1 MRIKQLEYLVKVA
14 ESSSITQAASELY
27 ISQPS
32 LSHAIKELEEEM
44 NVILLNRSQKGVAL
58 TTQGEEFLAYARQ
71 ILEQINLLNRR
82 FKENQQPQR
91 IFSVAGQHYAFVVD
105 AFVRLLKSFEHLDYQ
120 ASLKELRTYEV
131 IEDVANLKSEI
142 GVIYR
147 SHYNRQVIN
156 AELNKFQLTFTPL
169 IKVKPHVFI
178 FKDHPLA
185 TLDKI
190 DLEDLVP
197 YPKLSYEQG
206 KHNSFYFWE
215 EVLSDYASPKT
226 ITVSDRATLFNLL
239 IGLNGYTISS
249 GIINADLNGE
259 NIIAKPFVSNE
270 AIELGYLTSNLHRL
284 RPVAKEYLQLLKQCL
299 KVAVDEGA
307 ENSENFGKIED

>member
-14 ESSSITQAASELY
+14 ESPSITQAANELY

-44 NVILLNRSQKGVAL
+44 NVVLLNRSQKGVAL
-58 TTQGEEFLAYARQ
+58 TVQGEEFLSYARQ
-71 ILEQINLLNRR
+71 ILEQIDLLNRR
-82 FKENQQPQR
+82 FKEDQTPQR

-105 AFVRLLKSFEHLDYQ
+105 AFVKLLKDFEQEDYQ

-147 SHYNRQVIN
+147 SHYNHQVIN
-156 AELNKFQLTFTPL
+156 AELKKHQLTFTSL

-178 FKDHPLA
+178 YKDHPLA
-185 TLDKI
+185 AKTSI
-190 DLEDLVP
+190 QLEDLLP

-206 KHNSFYFWE
+206 NHNSFYFWE
-215 EVLSDYASPKT
+215 EVLADYDSPKT
-226 ITVSDRATLFNLL
+226 ITVSDRASLFNLA

-249 GIINADLNGE
+249 GIINANLNGE
-259 NIIAKPFVSNE
+259 TIIARPLVSSE
-270 AIELGYLTSNLHRL
+270 EIELGYLTSNLHRL
-284 RPVAKEYLQLLKQCL
+284 RPIAEKYLVLLKECL
-299 KVAVDEGA
+299 KVAVEDSPL
-307 ENSENFGKIED
+307 NSQAK

>member
-1 MRIKQLEYLVKVA
+1 MRIRQLEYLVKVA
-14 ESSSITQAASELY
+14 ESTSITQAASELY

-58 TTQGEEFLAYARQ
+58 TAQGEEFLSYARQ

-82 FKENQQPQR
+82 FKEDETPQQ

-105 AFVRLLKSFEHLDYQ
+105 AFVRLLKAFDHQEYQ

-142 GVIYR
+142 GIIYR
-147 SHYNRQVIN
+147 SHYNHQVIN
-156 AELNKFQLTFTPL
+156 AELKKHQLTFTSL

-178 FKDHPLA
+178 YKNHPLA
-185 TLDKI
+185 TYASI
-190 DLEDLVP
+190 ELEDLLP

-206 KHNSFYFWE
+206 TNNSFYFWE
-215 EVLSDYASPKT
+215 EVLADHASPKT
-226 ITVSDRATLFNLL
+226 ITVSDRATLFNLA

-259 NIIAKPFVSNE
+259 TIIARPLVSSE
-270 AIELGYLTSNLHRL
+270 EIELGFITSNLHRL
-284 RPVAKEYLQLLKQCL
+284 RPIAEEYLVLLKQCL
-299 KVAVDEGA
+299 KVAVND
-307 ENSENFGKIED
+307 SPIDRV

>member
-1 MRIKQLEYLVKVA
+1 MDRKRRFIMRIKQLEYLVKVA
-14 ESSSITQAASELY
+14 ESASITQAANELY

-44 NVILLNRSQKGVAL
+44 NIILLNRSQKGVSL
-58 TTQGEEFLAYARQ
+58 TTAGEEFLSFARQ

-82 FKENQQPQR
+82 FKEDEMPQQ

-105 AFVRLLKSFEHLDYQ
+105 AFVRLLKAFEHLDYQ

-147 SHYNRQVIN
+147 SHYNHQVIN
-156 AELNKFQLTFTPL
+156 AELKKHQLTFTSL
-169 IKVKPHVFI
+169 TKVKPHVFI
-178 FKDHPLA
+178 YKDHPLA
-185 TLDKI
+185 SYDAIQLD
-190 DLEDLVP
+190 DLLP

-206 KHNSFYFWE
+206 KNNSFYFWE
-215 EVLSDYASPKT
+215 EVLADYASPKS
-226 ITVSDRATLFNLL
+226 ITVSDRATLFNLA

-259 NIIAKPFVSNE
+259 TIIAKPLVSNE
-270 AIELGYLTSNLHRL
+270 EIELGYITNNLHRL
-284 RPVAKEYLQLLKQCL
+284 RPIAEEYLVLLQQCL
-299 KVAVDEGA
+299 DVAVADNHDE
-307 ENSENFGKIED
+307 F

>member
-1 MRIKQLEYLVKVA
+1 MRIKQLEYLVKIS
-14 ESSSITQAASELY
+14 ESTSITQAANELY

-32 LSHAIKELEEEM
+32 LSHAIKELEGEM
-44 NVILLNRSQKGVAL
+44 NVVLLNRSQKGVVL
-58 TTQGEEFLAYARQ
+58 TSQGEEFLSYARQ

-82 FKENQQPQR
+82 FKEDEKPQQ

-105 AFVRLLKSFEHLDYQ
+105 AFVRLLKAFEHKEYQ

-147 SHYNRQVIN
+147 SHYNHQVIN
-156 AELNKFQLTFTPL
+156 AELKKHQLTFSSL
-169 IKVKPHVFI
+169 LKVKPHVFI
-178 FKDHPLA
+178 YKDHPLA
-185 TLDKI
+185 TYQSI
-190 DLEDLVP
+190 RLEDLLP

-206 KHNSFYFWE
+206 NHNSFYFWE
-215 EVLSDYASPKT
+215 EVFADYDSPKT
-226 ITVSDRATLFNLL
+226 ITVSDRATLFNLV

-259 NIIAKPFVSNE
+259 TIIAKPLISSE
-270 AIELGYLTSNLHRL
+270 EIELGYITSNLHRL
-284 RPVAKEYLQLLKQCL
+284 RPIAEEYLVLLKQCL
-299 KVAVDEGA
+299 QVAV
-307 ENSENFGKIED
+307 EDHPLT

>member
-14 ESSSITQAASELY
+14 ESPSITQAANELY

-44 NVILLNRSQKGVAL
+44 NVVLLNRSQKGVAL
-58 TTQGEEFLAYARQ
+58 TSQGEEFLSYARQ
-71 ILEQINLLNRR
+71 ILEQIDLLNRR
-82 FKENQQPQR
+82 FKEDETPHQ

-105 AFVRLLKSFEHLDYQ
+105 AFVRLLKRFEHMDYQ

-147 SHYNRQVIN
+147 SNYNRQVIN
-156 AELNKFQLTFTPL
+156 TELKKHQLTFTSL
-169 IKVKPHVFI
+169 INVRPHVFI
-178 FKDHPLA
+178 YKEHPLA
-185 TLDKI
+185 SYDKI
-190 DLEDLVP
+190 SLQDLIP

-206 KHNSFYFWE
+206 HHNSFYFWE
-215 EVLSDYASPKT
+215 EVLADHASPKT
-226 ITVSDRATLFNLL
+226 ITVSDRATLFNLA

-259 NIIAKPFVSNE
+259 TIIARPLVSNE
-270 AIELGYLTSNLHRL
+270 VIELGYITSNLHRL
-284 RPVAKEYLQLLKQCL
+284 RPIAEEYLILLKERL
-299 KVAVDEGA
+299 DVALAD
-307 ENSENFGKIED
+307 SID